1 MRHLQASST
10 RRMFVQASTK
20 RDRKTPFASA
30 DKATDRGMSTRQLC
44 ALLPG
49 RRHSL
54 PQTRRQIGGC
64 PLDNFVHFCQEDAIR
79 FRRQGDRS
87 GDVHS
92 LPLQLVIRY
101 RQLCALLP
109 GRHHSLPQTRRQIG
123 ECPLSSAA
131 VSDQVST
138 TLSTLH
144 CG

>member
-1 MRHLQASST
+1 MRHLQACST

-30 DKATDRGMSTRQLC
+30 DKATDRGMSTQQLS

-64 PLDNFVHFCQEDAIR
+64 PLNNLAHFCQEDAIR

-92 LPLQLVIRY
+92 
-101 RQLCALLP
+101 
-109 GRHHSLPQTRRQIG
+109 
-123 ECPLSSAA
+123 
-131 VSDQVST
+131 T
-138 TLSTLH
+138 TLCTFARKTPFASADKATDRGMSTLFR
-144 CG
+144 CS

>member
-64 PLDNFVHFCQEDAIR
+64 PL
-79 FRRQGDRS
+79 
-87 GDVHS
+87 
-92 LPLQLVIRY
+92 
-101 RQLCALLP
+101 
-109 GRHHSLPQTRRQIG
+109 
-123 ECPLSSAA
+123 SSAA

-138 TLSTLH
+138 TLCTFARKTPFASADKATDRGMSTLFR
-144 CG
+144 CS